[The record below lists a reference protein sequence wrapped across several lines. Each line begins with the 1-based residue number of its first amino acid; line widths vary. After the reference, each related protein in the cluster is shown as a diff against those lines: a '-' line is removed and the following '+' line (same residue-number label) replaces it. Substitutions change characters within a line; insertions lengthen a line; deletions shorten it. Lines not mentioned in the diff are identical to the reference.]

1 MTIIVDSRE
10 QLPWEFEGVNVQRA
24 KLEVGDY
31 SVAGLERRVCVE
43 RKSLD
48 DFVNTCLQ
56 QQHRFFVE
64 LRRMASMEM
73 RCVIVEAELTEM
85 IEDEAYRSHV
95 PASAMLGFVTSIIVD
110 FRVPVYFAG
119 DRGAAATLCAAL
131 LERCGKKLTAVE
143 EE

>member
-10 QLPWEFEGVNVQRA
+10 QLPWEFEGVDVQRA

-48 DFVNTCLQ
+48 DFVNTCLR

-73 RCVIVEAELTEM
+73 RCVIVEAEFSELLAET
-85 IEDEAYRSHV
+85 YRSGV
-95 PASAMLGFVTSIIVD
+95 PSTTMVGFVTSIIVD

-119 DRGAAATLCAAL
+119 DRGAAAALCVAL
-131 LERCGKKLTAVE
+131 LERCSKKLTAVE
-143 EE
+143 A